1 MTAALRGR
9 APYRVSFGGGGTDLP
24 VVADAQGG
32 AVLNTTIAFY
42 VHATLLPRADRQAR
56 VLSVDYDIIAH
67 YDLTSPILDQQSQLR
82 LFDAVISRFAPD
94 QGFDLF
100 VESDAPVGSGLGASG
115 ALAVLTTALLARHTR
130 RPSTSSGPTGT
141 MSPYEIAET
150 AFLANRELLGER
162 VGRQDEYAAAFGGIN
177 FMEFRREGVTV
188 LPLRLRRELHF
199 EIEHRFLLCHTPAE
213 RSPQDPVNEQV
224 RLFGEGRAATVQ
236 AMADLRDLAYTMRDH
251 LCREDLTAFAHD
263 LVRAGELKVATN
275 PAAVVPQVEAMLQ
288 AAIAAGALGGKLL
301 GAGGGGYLLVV
312 CGMGQKDAV
321 ADALEGLG
329 GDAVPFLLDNDGV
342 VTWQVDI
349 DRDDRMHPFY
359 REWLEG

>member
-1 MTAALRGR
+1 MASGNPRAALRGR

-56 VLSVDYDIIAH
+56 VFSVDYDIIAD
-67 YDLTSPILDQQSQLR
+67 YDLSAPILDQQSQLR

-115 ALAVLTTALLARHTR
+115 ALAVLTTALLARHTGR
-130 RPSTSSGPTGT
+130 T

-150 AFLANRELLGER
+150 AFGANRELLGER

-177 FMEFRREGVTV
+177 FMEFTRDGVTV
-188 LPLRLRRELHF
+188 MPLRLRRELHF

-224 RLFGEGRAATVQ
+224 RLFGEGRAETVE
-236 AMADLRDLAYTMRDH
+236 AMAALRDLAYTMRDH
-251 LCREDLTAFAHD
+251 LCREDLGAFARD
-263 LVRAGELKVATN
+263 LVRAGELKAATN
-275 PAAVVPQVEAMLQ
+275 PAAVVPQVQAMLQ

-312 CGMGQKDAV
+312 CGTGQKDAV
-321 ADALEGLG
+321 ADALAELG
-329 GDAVPFLLDNDGV
+329 GEAVPFLLDGDGV

-349 DRDDRMHPFY
+349 APDDRAHPFY
-359 REWLEG
+359 REWLGG